1 LILSG
6 KRIVRSLGILAE
18 LHIER
23 LDPAID
29 QGVNVADVFFHLL
42 DKLKRLTAF
51 GPHFGDAPLGLFRR
65 ILKLS
70 DAIRLWFLS
79 WHVIGVLPGEPSGP
93 PIWRLVASSIYG
105 GKQTEPARS

>member
-1 LILSG
+1 MSENFLDTLRQ
-6 KRIVRSLGILAE
+6 RIVRSLAILPE
-18 LHIER
+18 LHLER
-23 LDPAID
+23 LDPSID

-51 GPHFGDAPLGLFRR
+51 GPHFGDAPLGLLQR

-79 WHVIGVLPGEPSGP
+79 WHVIGFLPGAPSGH
-93 PIWRLVASSIYG
+93 RSG
-105 GKQTEPARS
+105 GSLRQVFTAENK